1 MIEVAFTRCTR
12 PTLTARAISTYTVL
26 GFTGYALASLA
37 SSALA
42 VAWDLTLGERIIGL
56 FVPPIAF
63 FVTVTIASAI
73 VGRERIVF
81 YQTAFTGVLASA
93 VVAARRRACRR
104 LVRTP
109 GVVHVV
115 VPVDRPPVVALPRRS
130 LRYDVFE
137 SNRRS
142 LASVSV
148 SSRSS
153 SNGNNSLQISS
164 RSRCDCRAKIPRMSP
179 QSLSRPANAL

>member
-12 PTLTARAISTYTVL
+12 PTLTARAISTCTVL
-26 GFTGYALASLA
+26 GFAGYALASLA

-63 FVTVTIASAI
+63 LVTVTIASAI

-93 VVAARRRACRR
+93 VVAARRRACRAA
-104 LVRTP
+104 
-109 GVVHVV
+109 
-115 VPVDRPPVVALPRRS
+115 RPHAWGRARRGAGGSTSCGSSAASQSALRC
-130 LRYDVFE
+130 LRE
-137 SNRRS
+137 QPTQLGLGLRI
-142 LASVSV
+142 LAQLEQWQQLAPDQLAIEV
-148 SSRSS
+148 
-153 SNGNNSLQISS
+153 
-164 RSRCDCRAKIPRMSP
+164 
-179 QSLSRPANAL
+179 